1 MGHAKCPIDGG
12 ERRSRL
18 PTFHLLLSSPPT
30 SSGLYQPAQSV
41 SHPRNY
47 HVVITTNIR
56 AKGMAELLEG
66 SVGKYA
72 ERGRKTAWGRCEEI
86 RAVGLT
92 SLASTQYPHHMNA
105 IHKTSYMPKRRWKVI
120 TRFPANVSI
129 HTTHESDGY
138 VIPWLR
144 SRFASAS
151 WAKVGSV
158 NRTTSWKPP

>member
-41 SHPRNY
+41 CHPRNY

-72 ERGRKTAWGRCEEI
+72 ERGRKRQLEGGVKRFEPWDLLLWPRHSI
-86 RAVGLT
+86 R
-92 SLASTQYPHHMNA
+92 
-105 IHKTSYMPKRRWKVI
+105 II
-120 TRFPANVSI
+120 
-129 HTTHESDGY
+129 
-138 VIPWLR
+138 
-144 SRFASAS
+144 
-151 WAKVGSV
+151 
-158 NRTTSWKPP
+158 